1 MAGLYIHIPF
11 CASRCIYCGFY
22 STTLSER
29 RGDYVDALCREM
41 KMTAGAGAFNRI
53 GTIYLGG
60 GTPSQLSPEQL
71 QRLFTHIYNMY
82 SVDAEAEITLECNP
96 DDVTTDFARALKDLP
111 INRVSMGAQTFS
123 DERLRFL
130 RRRHTASQVGDAV
143 EKLRAADIQSISID
157 LMYGFPDESLE
168 QWDADIAQALSLAP
182 EHLSAYCLTIE
193 EGTPLRRMLDNGAIR
208 ELDEETERAMYE
220 RLIDRLEAAGYVHYE
235 ISNFARRIVMKSGEP
250 SVADYRSRH
259 NSSYWDGTPY
269 LGLGAAAHSYDGQAR
284 WWNVSSVEEYIRRV
298 ESGVAATEE
307 KEQLDAAMRY
317 NDLVMT
323 ALRTREGLSVEKVR
337 TLFGVQFFD
346 ELIANARPHVD
357 AGRLVVEQGSL
368 RLTRRGLFVSDGVM
382 ADLMYVI

>member
-1 MAGLYIHIPF
+1 
-11 CASRCIYCGFY
+11 
-22 STTLSER
+22 
-29 RGDYVDALCREM
+29 
-41 KMTAGAGAFNRI
+41 
-53 GTIYLGG
+53 
-60 GTPSQLSPEQL
+60 
-71 QRLFTHIYNMY
+71 
-82 SVDAEAEITLECNP
+82 
-96 DDVTTDFARALKDLP
+96 
-111 INRVSMGAQTFS
+111 
-123 DERLRFL
+123 
-130 RRRHTASQVGDAV
+130 
-143 EKLRAADIQSISID
+143 
-157 LMYGFPDESLE
+157 
-168 QWDADIAQALSLAP
+168 
-182 EHLSAYCLTIE
+182 
-193 EGTPLRRMLDNGAIR
+193 MLDNGAIR